1 MKIILASLVLGAI
14 SLYACPVTQA
24 APDQQLKGGGY
35 RLGTP
40 DLWTIVS
47 SVWTGSKLAY
57 FSEAPLTVVARRLD
71 APAPL
76 VWADH
81 VNNAGPSFLYRDGPP
96 APNPNDHGFMIT
108 SLQVPTAGCW
118 EITARYTPAEQPAQ
132 TLTYTV
138 QYGR

>member
-57 FSEAPLTVVARRLD
+57 FSDTFYYLQGKAPLTVVARRLD

-76 VWADH
+76 A
-81 VNNAGPSFLYRDGPP
+81 
-96 APNPNDHGFMIT
+96 
-108 SLQVPTAGCW
+108 
-118 EITARYTPAEQPAQ
+118 PAE
-132 TLTYTV
+132 V
-138 QYGR
+138 FDWM